1 MVGAANMTSHTR
13 LSDSIGSRESNT
25 TSRTRLTRSALLAL
39 VCLPAL
45 AWSAWPQSTTFRV
58 EDIRAALEE
67 SNRSAA
73 LRDSDANDPVAALAN
88 YIPGLP
94 EGHPVVRGANAG
106 DGGHQPLLD
115 YVDQLESGQ
124 AKPLS
129 AASPHRDAG
138 TRDSVVSDL
147 MEFAREVA
155 PGTPSIQLA

>member
-13 LSDSIGSRESNT
+13 LCDSIGSRDPKGT
-25 TSRTRLTRSALLAL
+25 ARTRLAKAALLAL

-67 SNRSAA
+67 SNRTTA
-73 LRDSDANDPVAALAN
+73 LRDRDANDPVAALAN
-88 YIPGLP
+88 YIPSLP

-115 YVDQLESGQ
+115 Y
-124 AKPLS
+124 
-129 AASPHRDAG
+129 
-138 TRDSVVSDL
+138 
-147 MEFAREVA
+147 
-155 PGTPSIQLA
+155 